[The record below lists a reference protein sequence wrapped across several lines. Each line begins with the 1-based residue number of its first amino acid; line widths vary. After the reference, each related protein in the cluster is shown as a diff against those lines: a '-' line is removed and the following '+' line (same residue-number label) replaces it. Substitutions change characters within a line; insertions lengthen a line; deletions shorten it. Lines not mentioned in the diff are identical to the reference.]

1 MHPYFEMPRVRTVA
15 RHALP
20 RLIESTIVPLG
31 LFYVFLRIAGV
42 WGAVIAG
49 LGWSYAAIA
58 RRLLRGDRVPG
69 LLVLAALGMT
79 VRTAIAAASGSVFLY
94 FLQPSLVTV
103 VVAAAFLLSVPAG
116 KPLAERLAHDFCPL
130 PASLLAH
137 PAIKQVF
144 VRITLLWAFVNLAN
158 AGLTIWLLV
167 STPVAVYVAAKT
179 LVSLAVTGLGVAVSV
194 LWFKRATRVQPQPA
208 PAPALVSA

>member
-1 MHPYFEMPRVRTVA
+1 MHPHFEIPRVRTLA

-20 RLIESTIVPLG
+20 RVIESTIIPVG
-31 LFYVFLRIAGV
+31 LFYVFLRVAGV

-103 VVAAAFLLSVPAG
+103 VVAGAFLLSVPAG

-130 PASLLAH
+130 PASLMDR

-144 VRITLLWAFVNLAN
+144 VRITLLWAFVNLVN
-158 AGLTIWLLV
+158 ATVTIWLLLT
-167 STPVAVYVAAKT
+167 TPVAVYVAAKT
-179 LVSLAVTGLGVAVSV
+179 LVSLAVTAAGIAVSV
-194 LWFKRATRVQPQPA
+194 LWFKRATRDQPA
-208 PAPALVSA
+208 PVPALVTT

>member
-1 MHPYFEMPRVRTVA
+1 MHPHFEIPRVRTLA

-20 RLIESTIVPLG
+20 RVIESTIIPVG
-31 LFYVFLRIAGV
+31 LFYVFLRVAGV

-103 VVAAAFLLSVPAG
+103 VVAVAFLLSVPAG

-130 PASLLAH
+130 PASLMDR

-144 VRITLLWAFVNLAN
+144 VRITLLWAFVNLVN
-158 AGLTIWLLV
+158 ATVTIWLLLT
-167 STPVAVYVAAKT
+167 TPVAVYVAAKT
-179 LVSLAVTGLGVAVSV
+179 LVSLAVTAAGIAVSV
-194 LWFKRATRVQPQPA
+194 LWFKRATRDQPA
-208 PAPALVSA
+208 PVPALVTT

>member
-1 MHPYFEMPRVRTVA
+1 LA

-20 RLIESTIVPLG
+20 RVIESTIIPVG
-31 LFYVFLRIAGV
+31 LFYVFLRVAGV

-103 VVAAAFLLSVPAG
+103 VVAGAFLLSVPAG
-116 KPLAERLAHDFCPL
+116 KPLAGRLAHDFCPL
-130 PASLLAH
+130 PASLMDR

-144 VRITLLWAFVNLAN
+144 VRITLLWAFVNLVN
-158 AGLTIWLLV
+158 ATVTIWLLLT
-167 STPVAVYVAAKT
+167 TPVAVYVAAKT
-179 LVSLAVTGLGVAVSV
+179 LVSLAVTAAGIAVSV
-194 LWFKRATRVQPQPA
+194 LWFKRATRDQAA
-208 PAPALVSA
+208 PVPALVTT